1 MGARRQGGLG
11 GRAAAR
17 PRDPHDGLAAA
28 LRRQVPRVRR
38 LVHLPDG
45 RGQDLD
51 GPRGRARLPRRA
63 LLGARRA
70 PGAEGPPARGRSCIE
85 GGKRVAWGA
94 KTLPV
99 GRLLGAAAPALGA
112 RAWRSAATAPAWSTC
127 PTLKGVH
134 YAMHAGHVRR
144 RGDLRAAQGG
154 RLVRRPVQLRGQGRG
169 LGDREGHLPLAQHAP
184 AVREGLPR
192 RRRDRE
198 HDGDLGRALPRRA
211 LGHARRRHRR
221 RLHRQG
227 AQLPEAGRQD
237 RPSTSCRRSSPP
249 ATPPATT
256 RPTTSASRRRCRSRS
271 R

>member
-1 MGARRQGGLG
+1 MKEVWEVEKPLDRVIHTMGWPLQ
-11 GRAAAR
+11 
-17 PRDPHDGLAAA
+17 

-70 PGAEGPPARGRSCIE
+70 PGAQGPPARGQDHR
-85 GGKRVAWGA
+85 GRQARGLGRQDD
-94 KTLPV
+94 PV
-99 GRLLGAAAPALGA
+99 RRLLGDAARSSGRPGMAICGDGA
-112 RAWRSAATAPAWSTC
+112 GMVNVPDAEGRPLRDARR
-127 PTLKGVH
+127 
-134 YAMHAGHVRR
+134 HVRR
-144 RGDLRAAQGG
+144 RGDLRAAQGR
-154 RLVRRPVQLRGQGRG
+154 RLERRPVELRGEGRG
-169 LGDREGHLPLAQHAP
+169 LGDRDGHLPLAQHAP

-198 HDGDLGRALPRRA
+198 HDGDLRRALPGRAL
-211 LGHARRRHRR
+211 GDARRRHGGRVR
-221 RLHRQG
+221 RQG
-227 AQLPEAGRQD
+227 ARLPEARRQD
-237 RPSTSCRRSSPP
+237 RRSTSCRRSSPP

-256 RPTTSASRRRCRSRS
+256 RRTTSASRRRCRSRW